1 MKSSLSMA
9 LMRTSSWTPW
19 ASSSSPMIAKLAQLV
34 GGLSE
39 GERAGEIQDRHI
51 AHDTLYDDH
60 LTTPA
65 PLDLERTSLLSLW
78 FAYCRSPSDNFGM
91 VRDP

>member
-1 MKSSLSMA
+1 
-9 LMRTSSWTPW
+9 
-19 ASSSSPMIAKLAQLV
+19 MIAKLAQLV

-78 FAYCRSPSDNFGM
+78 FGYCRSPSDNFGI
-91 VRDP
+91 VRGPPDTHQDTCPIPLANKGGHLRMRE